1 MVLCRETGV
10 GDGVVGYAD
19 GVGLEDIPRLFVAQ
33 SATLDVIG
41 VVGEVD
47 LRSVVDAAFQLHRFL
62 LAERGEKRRGVLGLR
77 VVHIVRGGYYASPFS
92 RMQDY

>member
-77 VVHIVRGGYYASPFS
+77 VVHIVRGGVLCVTL
-92 RMQDY
+92 